1 MTIEFECDETQ
12 VVVPDQGHTL
22 LEVLRDELG
31 VRSVK
36 DGCSPQ
42 GQCGC
47 CTVLVDGQARVA
59 CVTPVRRVR
68 GRSVTTLAGLKDD
81 ERANWAEAF
90 TACGASQCGFC
101 TPGIIMRFAG
111 LRAKEPDA
119 DTERVERALAAHL
132 CRCTGWQTIV
142 EAWDAYGADPVDRD
156 LEAAAR
162 RAEIEGG
169 VAQQLGAEAALGD
182 GGFADDGS
190 PLDAQVAVRAGDEW
204 VVADS
209 LAGAREAAGKVQGR
223 RTTAEIS
230 HPIELP
236 DGDWDVTLQTT
247 WVEPGYLETD
257 ASWAA
262 PDGTAASSLG
272 NGGAFGAKLSSP
284 VGEVAVQLATEHAQ
298 PVRVLMSREDTV
310 RLGPKRPPIAG
321 GVNAD
326 GTGTIRVAETPG
338 VADAIRSVA
347 PDLTVE
353 EVAVAGPPTSTDIR
367 GAGWV
372 EAAVL
377 VAVAKAK
384 TEGTETISISAPGG
398 GSATAAFD
406 DEGLRVTVDAGEPI
420 DPIILR
426 SYCIGAAHMG
436 YSWVTSEGLVVDDE
450 GHIHDLT
457 VRSFGIVRAS
467 DMPSVSVE
475 ITESTAAPVNG
486 SDAVFAAVAA
496 ATWLRADCAPTWP
509 VAE

>member
-1 MTIEFECDETQ
+1 MTIEFECDGTQ

-68 GRSVTTLAGLKDD
+68 GRSVTTLAGLDAD
-81 ERANWAEAF
+81 ERNKWAEAF

-142 EAWDAYGADPVDRD
+142 EAWDAFGAAPADRD

-169 VAQQLGAEAALGD
+169 VAQQVGPEATLGE

-190 PLDAQVAVRAGDEW
+190 PLDAKVAVRAGDDW
-204 VVADS
+204 VVGDS
-209 LAGAREAAGKVQGR
+209 LAAAREAAGKVQGR
-223 RTTAEIS
+223 RTTAELN
-230 HPIELP
+230 HPIGLP
-236 DGDWDVTLQTT
+236 DGDWDLTLQTT

-262 PDGTAASSLG
+262 PEQPAASSLG
-272 NGGAFGAKLSSP
+272 NGGAFGAKLDSP
-284 VGEVAVQLATEHAQ
+284 VGEVAVQLATQHAQ

-310 RLGPKRPPIAG
+310 RLGPKRPPVAG

-326 GTGTIRVAETPG
+326 GTGTIRVAATPG
-338 VADAIRSVA
+338 VVEAIGSVA
-347 PDLTVE
+347 PNLTVE
-353 EVAVAGPPTSTDIR
+353 EVAIPGPNTSVDIR

-377 VAVAKAK
+377 LAVARAKA
-384 TEGTETISISAPGG
+384 EGSGTISISAPSGG
-398 GSATAAFD
+398 TATAAFD
-406 DEGLRVTVDAGEPI
+406 GDSIRVTVDAGDPI

-467 DMPSVSVE
+467 DMPPVTVE
-475 ITESTAAPVNG
+475 IAESSEPSVNG

-496 ATWLRADCAPTWP
+496 VTWLRADCLPTWP
-509 VAE
+509 VAQ